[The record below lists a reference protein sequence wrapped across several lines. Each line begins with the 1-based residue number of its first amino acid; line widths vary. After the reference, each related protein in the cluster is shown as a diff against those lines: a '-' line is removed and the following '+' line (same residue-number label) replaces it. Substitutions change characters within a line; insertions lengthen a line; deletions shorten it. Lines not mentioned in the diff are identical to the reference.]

1 MREKKFL
8 FNSLKYIFVSGFSKG
23 FNYLILL
30 YFAVGIYSEQYVTI
44 LLLLSLEQLLSLL
57 LPLNNS
63 NIIYSKNILIYDKIT
78 NKLISSSF
86 LITAIYLLLFLIFKQ
101 NFYTYFETKNSL
113 IFFSIF
119 ISILI
124 NAYMVYLTNYY
135 KLVEEHNKALLIQ
148 SIYFISFISIII
160 FVFIFENKI
169 LAFFF
174 GKCIGLI
181 LMLILVK
188 IFKLDITKFRTSYL
202 NLEEW
207 KKIINLFSVSILGWL
222 SGLGFMNLAKLYA
235 DPENLATIG
244 YILNIW
250 NVFLLIST
258 GINSVYN
265 PLIKKYILQDNFIKA
280 KTSKNNVLLI
290 YIAVSFLVLGAYYL
304 IDLSKILES
313 YGKVDEVF
321 SVLPYTILIFLISA
335 FYYVIHPFYLANDK
349 FGVFNR
355 INIISHLL
363 WGSLILILTYLNL
376 KNYIWFLVFLY
387 FFKCISLYVYA
398 QIKLMR

>member
-1 MREKKFL
+1 MREKKFF
-8 FNSLKYIFVSGFSKG
+8 FNSLKYILVSGFSKG

-86 LITAIYLLLFLIFKQ
+86 LIIAIYLLFFLLFRQ
-101 NFYTYFETKNSL
+101 NFYNYFETENNL
-113 IFFSIF
+113 IFLSIF

-148 SIYFISFISIII
+148 FLYFISFIAIITAV
-160 FVFIFENKI
+160 FVFDNKI
-169 LAFFF
+169 LAFFL
-174 GKCIGLI
+174 GKSIGLI
-181 LMLILVK
+181 VMLILVK
-188 IFKLDITKFRTSYL
+188 ILKLDITKFKPNYL

-235 DPENLATIG
+235 APENLVTIG
-244 YILNIW
+244 YILNLW

-265 PLIKKYILQDNFIKA
+265 PLIKKYLLQDNFVKA
-280 KTSKNNVLLI
+280 KNSKNKVLFI
-290 YIAVSFLVLGAYYL
+290 YVVVSLFVLFAYYL
-304 IDLSKILES
+304 VDATSVLES
-313 YGKVDEVF
+313 YNKVNEVF

-349 FGVFNR
+349 FGTFNR

-387 FFKCISLYVYA
+387 FFKCITLYIYA